1 MQQILCDALPANAQA
16 WVFGSRAT
24 WKTKRSSDLDLA
36 IDAGRPLTRRESGDL
51 AEAFDE
57 SDLPYKVDLVDMH
70 TVSPTFKAIIERD
83 MVRLERNC
91 ARYSKYKEYKETGI
105 EWLPQVPA
113 HWEVKRLKYHAKI
126 CNGKDQKNVL
136 VDDGTYP
143 IFGSGGDFG
152 RANEYL
158 YNKLSVLLGRKGTI
172 DRPLF
177 VDQPFW
183 TVDTMFYTKIANNTD
198 PKYFYYSCLCI
209 AFDKYQFGSAIP
221 SMTQE
226 DLSSIAFAT
235 PPLPEQKAIS
245 AFLDEKTGKID
256 ALLEKLKR
264 QKELLTEQ
272 RTSLITRAVTRGLNS
287 NVPMKATGIE
297 WLPHVPA
304 HWEVKR
310 LKYCCD
316 KINPTKKEIRTLPL
330 STEVSFLPME
340 NIDTKGNFDLSINK
354 PLSEVI
360 DGFTYFKDLD
370 ILLAK
375 ITPCFENRKGCLVSG
390 LKNSVGFG
398 TTEFHVL
405 RANKSILP
413 EHLYNHIKTN
423 IFMQLGESE
432 MKGSAGQKRVPQ
444 EFIENFMI
452 PLPPL
457 PEQKTIAEYLDKQT
471 AKIDLLQSKI
481 DKQIELLKE
490 YRISLI
496 TAAVTGQ
503 IKISESTQQGQC
515 A

>member
-105 EWLPQVPA
+105 EWLPQ
-113 HWEVKRLKYHAKI
+113 
-126 CNGKDQKNVL
+126 
-136 VDDGTYP
+136 
-143 IFGSGGDFG
+143 
-152 RANEYL
+152 
-158 YNKLSVLLGRKGTI
+158 
-172 DRPLF
+172 
-177 VDQPFW
+177 
-183 TVDTMFYTKIANNTD
+183 
-198 PKYFYYSCLCI
+198 
-209 AFDKYQFGSAIP
+209 
-221 SMTQE
+221 
-226 DLSSIAFAT
+226 
-235 PPLPEQKAIS
+235 
-245 AFLDEKTGKID
+245 
-256 ALLEKLKR
+256 
-264 QKELLTEQ
+264 
-272 RTSLITRAVTRGLNS
+272 
-287 NVPMKATGIE
+287 
-297 WLPHVPA
+297 VPA

-423 IFMQLGESE
+423 INH
-432 MKGSAGQKRVPQ
+432 KCC
-444 EFIENFMI
+444 
-452 PLPPL
+452 PLYEPL
-457 PEQKTIAEYLDKQT
+457 RP
-471 AKIDLLQSKI
+471 
-481 DKQIELLKE
+481 
-490 YRISLI
+490 
-496 TAAVTGQ
+496 
-503 IKISESTQQGQC
+503 
-515 A
+515 